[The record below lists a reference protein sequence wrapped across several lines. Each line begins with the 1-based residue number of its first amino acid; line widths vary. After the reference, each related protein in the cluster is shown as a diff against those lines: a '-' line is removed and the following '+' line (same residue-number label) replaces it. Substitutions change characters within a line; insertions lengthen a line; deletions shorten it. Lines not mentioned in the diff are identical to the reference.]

1 MSPPATRPAR
11 SSAAPAGETL
21 RLRLSLPDA
30 TGSLRRG
37 ALQPLLRSSGR
48 RISKAIALLD
58 TADGRLAAAD
68 WVCASEDAEP
78 ALLPVCGNLGMPP
91 DIAGLGPLKILARG
105 TASSIAAPMKLGI
118 GGGGS
123 AELGHVELQHGRRST
138 AAAFLSLTGPRAE
151 ILRLAHGLADEFG
164 LVWDGAQP
172 LVTLGQSL
180 GLAPARPRRAGDF
193 TYALPEA
200 IASGPAIMA
209 FAPMLRH
216 CLQHFDGN
224 IAAVRQARDSEGV
237 HQMRVALRRLR
248 SLLDL
253 FAPLLPEALLADILP
268 ELRWLNGPLGRR
280 RDLDVFAEETLQPL
294 STALPNARALRHV
307 DLVLSTRREA
317 AQKALLS
324 LLHSARFA
332 RLRLSLE
339 LLACSDAT
347 ALLETLA
354 PAQRLLAEQPAPAY
368 AASLLQHRR
377 RRLRKLGRQLP
388 DLSVPDLHR
397 LRIRAKKLRYAV
409 EFFRPLFGRKLAK
422 QQVLALARLQDCLGA
437 LNDAAVGAALVE
449 DVAGGGD
456 EDVAAAAIAAGSP
469 PASTSS
475 WPSCRR
481 PGKPMPRR
489 NPSGAPPCRRPT
501 RPEYIHPSPPGVSRR
516 SMGGTGQSG
525 PAQQV
530 RG

>member
-1 MSPPATRPAR
+1 MSPPTARPTRSA
-11 SSAAPAGETL
+11 AAPAGETL

-30 TGSLRRG
+30 AGSLRRG
-37 ALQPLLRSSGR
+37 ALQPLLRSNGR
-48 RISKAIALLD
+48 RVSRAIALLD

-68 WVCASEDAEP
+68 WLCASEDAEP
-78 ALLPVCGNLGMPP
+78 TLLPVSGDTGLPP

-105 TASSIAAPMKLGI
+105 TASSLTAPLRF
-118 GGGGS
+118 GGGPDGAS
-123 AELGHVELQHGRRST
+123 GLAEPGLAELGRVELRQGRRST

-164 LVWDGAQP
+164 LVWDGVQP

-180 GLAPARPRRAGDF
+180 GLAPARPRRASDF

-200 IASGPAIMA
+200 LASGPAIMA

-294 STALPNARALRHV
+294 SAALPDARALRHV
-307 DLVLSTRREA
+307 DLVLTTRREA

-332 RLRLSLE
+332 QLRLSLD
-339 LLACSDAT
+339 LLACTDAA
-347 ALLETLA
+347 ALLETLS

-368 AASLLQHRR
+368 AAGLLQHRR
-377 RRLRKLGRQLP
+377 RRLRKLGRRLP

-409 EFFRPLFGRKLAK
+409 EFFRPLFGRKAAK

-456 EDVAAAAIAAGSP
+456 EDVAAAAIAGWFAARQHQQLAQL
-469 PASTSS
+469 PAAWKAYAAQKSF
-475 WPSCRR
+475 WR
-481 PGKPMPRR
+481 
-489 NPSGAPPCRRPT
+489 AAL
-501 RPEYIHPSPPGVSRR
+501 PEA
-516 SMGGTGQSG
+516 G
-525 PAQQV
+525 PA
-530 RG
+530 